1 MALCALPV
9 VNIKNLR
16 YKNILSI
23 DQLAINSGVVTCII
37 GESGGGKSTL
47 LKMIDNMIS
56 PEYGTIEVLGK
67 SVNAWNP
74 IELRRRIVMMSQT
87 PVMFPGN
94 VRENLLIG
102 LKFSDKPPVSD
113 SRLKELLDLVRLHKS
128 LDDDSDSLSGGEAQ
142 RVSLARIL
150 LINPPILLLDEP
162 SSALDEETT
171 SFVLQKVVDHVKA
184 SKSTL
189 IMVTHSSAVVREFA
203 EQVIEIENGHVIKE
217 GGTVER

>member
-1 MALCALPV
+1 MCTLPV

-23 DQLAINSGVVTCII
+23 DRLSISSGVVTCII
-37 GESGGGKSTL
+37 GESGSGKSTL

-67 SVNAWNP
+67 SIDAWNP

-87 PVMFPGN
+87 PVMFPGD

-102 LKFSDKPPVSD
+102 LKFSDMPPVSD
-113 SRLKELLDLVRLHKS
+113 SRLKELLDMVRLHKS

-171 SFVLQKVVDHVKA
+171 AFVLQKVVDHVKA